1 MPFCSLANR
10 CNALGKFTFS
20 DYCIEFF
27 PLLKR
32 SEKCACFAVSC
43 YRRRQTVD
51 IPFRC
56 LNFTGCSA
64 DPRFMGWSEIPR
76 RNRDGPMARCYGQML
91 KQEGWVR
98 PRTNG
103 ILESSLYVSDV
114 PRSVRF
120 YEETFGFRV
129 ISEFGERGC
138 AMQAGAR
145 QVLLLFKKGA
155 SRATQS
161 PHDGDGE
168 LHVAFAIPSDELANW
183 ESWLQTRG
191 ITVEEKR
198 TWDLGG
204 WSLYFRD
211 PDRHLV
217 EVATPGTW
225 PVY

>member
-1 MPFCSLANR
+1 
-10 CNALGKFTFS
+10 
-20 DYCIEFF
+20 
-27 PLLKR
+27 
-32 SEKCACFAVSC
+32 
-43 YRRRQTVD
+43 
-51 IPFRC
+51 
-56 LNFTGCSA
+56 
-64 DPRFMGWSEIPR
+64 
-76 RNRDGPMARCYGQML
+76 
-91 KQEGWVR
+91 VR

-103 ILESSLYVSDV
+103 ILESSLYVSDA

-120 YEETFGFRV
+120 YEETLGFRV

-217 EVATPGTW
+217 ELATPGTW
-225 PVY
+225 SVY

>member
-1 MPFCSLANR
+1 MPP
-10 CNALGKFTFS
+10 KT
-20 DYCIEFF
+20 E
-27 PLLKR
+27 
-32 SEKCACFAVSC
+32 
-43 YRRRQTVD
+43 
-51 IPFRC
+51 
-56 LNFTGCSA
+56 
-64 DPRFMGWSEIPR
+64 
-76 RNRDGPMARCYGQML
+76 
-91 KQEGWVR
+91 
-98 PRTNG
+98 G

-120 YEETFGFRV
+120 YQETLGFRV
-129 ISEFGERGC
+129 VSEFGERGC
-138 AMQAGAR
+138 AMHAGIR

-155 SRATQS
+155 SRASRAIQS

-191 ITVEEKR
+191 IAVEEKR

-217 EVATPGTW
+217 ELATPGTW
-225 PVY
+225 SVY